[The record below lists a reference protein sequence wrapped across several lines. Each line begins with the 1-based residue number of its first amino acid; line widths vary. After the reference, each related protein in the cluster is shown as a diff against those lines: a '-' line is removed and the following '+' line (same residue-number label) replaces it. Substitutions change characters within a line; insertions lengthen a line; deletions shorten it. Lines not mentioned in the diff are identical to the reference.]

1 MGGGDQQQL
10 SLSVLQ
16 LLALQEKSGGSKL
29 LCKIGKTFLQDTRQR
44 MNIEQ
49 KALPNIS
56 QPPSS
61 TKHCPEC
68 FHVISSISTSCQSMI
83 LGIRQ
88 QNNSSRC
95 FLQQNIVLNVFMLYH
110 QYPHLDRTC
119 W

>member
-1 MGGGDQQQL
+1 MNGFNVLDQVYFL
-10 SLSVLQ
+10 RKCNITNRAFVW
-16 LLALQEKSGGSKL
+16 LLAL
-29 LCKIGKTFLQDTRQR
+29 

-61 TKHCPEC
+61 AKHCPEC

-95 FLQQNIVLNVFMLYH
+95 FLHHVLSIQPGCLSYYVVCILTNIVKLSFNI
-110 QYPHLDRTC
+110 
-119 W
+119 